1 MPPLHCHVLGFRP
14 VPPQCRFAW
23 PFVRRFGI
31 SSPVGLS
38 SPVIIAFFIPL
49 CCNPVPWGGGPCSAC
64 CYFLM
69 YAATATAHQLH
80 IAACMRLS
88 GILSLGV
95 VFPVLLRVVSSCM
108 RSQPASCIAPAFF
121 AYGIPVYVH
130 FYVSFW
136 FILSNLRP
144 PVVCV
149 CVCYERTLSRN
160 CEIMMNT

>member
-1 MPPLHCHVLGFRP
+1 MPTLHCHVLGFRP

-38 SPVIIAFFIPL
+38 SPVMVVFFILL

-80 IAACMRLS
+80 IAACMT
-88 GILSLGV
+88 
-95 VFPVLLRVVSSCM
+95 CM
-108 RSQPASCIAPAFF
+108 RRAPFAVRASSPLGWCSLFCFVLFLHACGRSLPAASRQRQLSSFF
-121 AYGIPVYVH
+121 ASAYSLYPLCPLSPIP
-130 FYVSFW
+130 SAA
-136 FILSNLRP
+136 
-144 PVVCV
+144 
-149 CVCYERTLSRN
+149 
-160 CEIMMNT
+160 